1 MDAIAAVTHADPYP
15 YYAALAARPGLFFD
29 AGLKLWIAAGA
40 ADVAA
45 VLGHADLRVRPAA
58 EPVPAAIAGGSAGQV
73 FGALVRMNDG
83 ERHAAPKLVLQRAL
97 ASLDLAAVHARAS
110 EVANAGIA
118 AARPGVGGAGGSG
131 KEDDSRVPARCWPMP
146 GALSAW
152 MLGVPVRTVASLLG
166 FPDAQLPQVAA
177 WMGEFVACLS
187 PLSSAEQVARSHGA
201 ALALLD
207 SFKAMLQASGAL
219 PGSLLAKVLA
229 EADAAG
235 WNNANAILANLVG
248 LLSQTYEATAGL
260 IGNSV
265 VAVLREPARAGLP
278 AAVLVA
284 NVMRDDPPIQNTRR
298 FAAHAVDIGGARVE
312 AGQAILVL
320 LAAANKGYGQGV
332 HACPGQ
338 ALSQTIAA
346 AAVGVLL
353 RDGPIAPMAWRY
365 RPSVNARIPEFIDAQ
380 GNA

>member
-29 AGLKLWIAAGA
+29 DGLKLWIAAGEA
-40 ADVAA
+40 GVNA
-45 VLGHADLRVRPAA
+45 VLAHPDLRVRPAA
-58 EPVPAAIAGGSAGQV
+58 EPVPAAIAGGGAGQV

-97 ASLDLAAVHARAS
+97 AGLDLAAARARAG
-110 EVANAGIA
+110 ELARAGIA
-118 AARPGVGGAGGSG
+118 AARGGTRKRPG
-131 KEDDSRVPARCWPMP
+131 P

-152 MLGVPVRTVASLLG
+152 MFGVPVQTVASLLG
-166 FPDAQLPQVAA
+166 FRDAQLPQVAA
-177 WMGEFVACLS
+177 WMGQFVACLS
-187 PLSSAEQVARSHGA
+187 PLSSAEQIAASHGA

-207 SFKAMLQASGAL
+207 SFKAMLHSSEAQ
-219 PGSLLAKVLA
+219 PGSLLAGVLA

-235 WNNANAILANLVG
+235 WNNANAILANLAG

-260 IGNSV
+260 VGSGI
-265 VAVLREPARAGLP
+265 VALLRDPAKAALP
-278 AAVLVA
+278 AAVLVE

-298 FAAHAVDIGGARVE
+298 FAAQAVEVGGARVE

-320 LAAANKGYGQGV
+320 LASAARGYGQGA

-338 ALSQTIAA
+338 ALSQAIAA
-346 AAVGVLL
+346 AALDVLL
-353 RDGPIAPMAWRY
+353 REGPPARMAWRY
-365 RPSVNARIPEFIDAQ
+365 RPSVNARIPEFIEVEESA
-380 GNA
+380 